1 MQKILCCSALALL
14 ASSGFAMADASAQA
28 DRAVKTADFQTSP
41 PRDATATA
49 DAFQMA
55 GDREPEQ
62 LHASELSWL
71 LAQLVVTGIVV
82 AVAFYVRKQRES
94 SRSGKS
100 SKRSRGRK
108 RSRSGNRSTGRRSG
122 GGRGGGTRGR
132 GGRRGI
138 RCPQCRKRYDPG
150 IETDDLDSMP
160 AELSFKVVCPACGQW
175 LRLPENEPI
184 PDPAYPAELTRQMKD
199 QATLLD

>member
-1 MQKILCCSALALL
+1 MQKVLCCSVLTLL
-14 ASSGFAMADASAQA
+14 ASTRFAMADDASALA
-28 DRAVKTADFQTSP
+28 DRAVKRAEFRTSP

-49 DAFQMA
+49 GAIQMTD
-55 GDREPEQ
+55 DREPEQ
-62 LHASELSWL
+62 IHASELSWL
-71 LAQLVVTGIVV
+71 LAQILVAGIVV
-82 AVAFYVRKQRES
+82 SIAVYVRKQRES
-94 SRSGKS
+94 AHSGKS

-122 GGRGGGTRGR
+122 GGRRGGTRSR
-132 GGRRGI
+132 GRRGV

-160 AELSFKVVCPACGQW
+160 PELSFKVVCPACGQW

-184 PDPAYPAELTRQMKD
+184 RDPGYPAEITREMQD
-199 QATLLD
+199 QATLLG